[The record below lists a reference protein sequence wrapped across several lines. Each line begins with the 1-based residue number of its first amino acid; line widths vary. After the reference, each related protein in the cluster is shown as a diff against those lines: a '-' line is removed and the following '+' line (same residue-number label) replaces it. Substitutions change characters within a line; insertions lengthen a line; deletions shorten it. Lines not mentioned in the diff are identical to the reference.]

1 MRADETLEVKSNKED
16 QQSADTKVQLSGD
29 YQQNT
34 KFINTKRLDTESLGN
49 EKRQEANESGHG
61 KEFNL
66 IESDLNDEDY
76 ATELPVVVA
85 TDLSLGKSPIRIQ
98 TTTFNKTPIATGS
111 SVKQKAEDNCKTD

>member
-1 MRADETLEVKSNKED
+1 MLRDDD
-16 QQSADTKVQLSGD
+16 QL
-29 YQQNT
+29 NI

-49 EKRQEANESGHG
+49 EKRLEANDSGLG

-85 TDLSLGKSPIRIQ
+85 TDLSLGKSPIRI
-98 TTTFNKTPIATGS
+98 
-111 SVKQKAEDNCKTD
+111 

>member
-1 MRADETLEVKSNKED
+1 MNGVQRGDD
-16 QQSADTKVQLSGD
+16 QLGI
-29 YQQNT
+29 
-34 KFINTKRLDTESLGN
+34 KFINTKRLDTESFGN
-49 EKRQEANESGHG
+49 EKRGQEGGNDSGIG

-98 TTTFNKTPIATGS
+98 TTTFNKTPIATCS
-111 SVKQKAEDNCKTD
+111 SVKQKTEDNGNKADTNQIDSSVTE